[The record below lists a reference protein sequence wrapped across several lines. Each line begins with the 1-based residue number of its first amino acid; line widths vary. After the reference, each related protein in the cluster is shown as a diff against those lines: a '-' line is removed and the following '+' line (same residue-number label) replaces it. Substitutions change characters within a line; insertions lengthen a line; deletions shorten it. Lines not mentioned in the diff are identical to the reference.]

1 MNLKKLVR
9 SIRDFPKPGIV
20 YRDITPVL
28 ADAAALRWV
37 VDAFAERY
45 RGRIDAIVG
54 IESRGFI
61 VGTPVAYALGVGI
74 ALVRKPGKL
83 PWDKH
88 SVSYA
93 LEYGHDTLEIHTDA
107 VRRGARVVVI
117 DDLLATGGTA
127 AATVELLR
135 KLGAQVIECGFV
147 IELAF
152 LGGAAKLAPVPTY
165 SLTSYTSEG
174 E

>member
-37 VDAFAERY
+37 VDSFAQRY
-45 RGRIDAIVG
+45 RGKVDAIVG

-61 VGTPVAYALGVGI
+61 VGTPVADALGVGI

-88 SVSYA
+88 AVSYA

-107 VRRGARVVVI
+107 VRSGARVVVI

-127 AATVELLR
+127 AATVALVR

-147 IELAF
+147 IELGF

-165 SLTSYTSEG
+165 SLTSYASED